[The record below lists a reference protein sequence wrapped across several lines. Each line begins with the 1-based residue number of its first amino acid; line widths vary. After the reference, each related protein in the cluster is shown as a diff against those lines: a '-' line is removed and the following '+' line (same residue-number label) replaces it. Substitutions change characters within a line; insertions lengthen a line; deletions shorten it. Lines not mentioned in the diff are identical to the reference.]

1 MTTLLL
7 SPTRK
12 HFRIGDENDYVVLDG
27 GRLIGRIFLQPQARA
42 GRSVLVLDDN
52 GFGHSTV
59 NRQARLFSDA
69 ANKRWLIS
77 RRDGSGRQFPI

>member
-27 GRLIGRIFLQPQARA
+27 GRVIGRIFLQPQARA

-69 ANKRWLIS
+69 RTS
-77 RRDGSGRQFPI
+77 DG

>member
-27 GRLIGRIFLQPQARA
+27 GRVIGRIFLQPQARA
-42 GRSVLVLDDN
+42 GWSVLVLDDN

-59 NRQARLFSDA
+59 NRQARRR